1 MNTTSTADAER
12 RQHHQVRAVFV
23 RSCEMLAPYVADNEH
38 VKTVSNFAM
47 GHMLIEQFPELSS
60 ADVNIII
67 MTVEKL
73 HRERRLRSILNQ
85 T

>member
-23 RSCEMLAPYVADNEH
+23 RACELLAPYVADNEH
-38 VKTVSNFAM
+38 VESVSNFAM
-47 GHMLIEQFPELSS
+47 GHMLMEQFPELSPT
-60 ADVNIII
+60 DINIVI

-73 HRERRLRSILNQ
+73 QQERRLRFLLNQ
-85 T
+85 K

>member
-12 RQHHQVRAVFV
+12 RQHRAVFV
-23 RSCEMLAPYVADNEH
+23 RSCEMLAPYVADNDH
-38 VKTVSNFAM
+38 VRTVSNFAM

-73 HRERRLRSILNQ
+73 HRERRLRSILKQ